1 MVIALAKEHRRRIKR
16 KLQQR
21 PDKLAELKAILLD
34 FEQFCYRMLKI
45 KDKSGAMVRL
55 ILNDA
60 QRRYAAKVFE
70 DLAAGKPVRI
80 IILKARQMGFS
91 TVTEA
96 LIYYFTSLQEA
107 KNAFI
112 VAQSSDASSNLFDM
126 FQLYYERVPS
136 VIQPMTR
143 KNNAKKLTFEN
154 PAIRTADRRRNPG
167 LKSKITVQT
176 AESRVLARSD
186 TIHYLH
192 ASEVAFWPAKKKKRH
207 LLSLLAALSKE
218 AGSIGIIE
226 STANGMEE
234 FKQIWDAAVK
244 GENDFSPLFLHGSK
258 CQTIASPFLLAL
270 N

>member
-1 MVIALAKEHRRRIKR
+1 MVITLAKEHRKRAKRRLR
-16 KLQQR
+16 DRPEKL
-21 PDKLAELKAILLD
+21 DELKGILAD
-34 FEQFCYRMLKI
+34 FEQFCWRMLKI
-45 KDKSGAMVRL
+45 KTKSGRIMPL
-55 ILNDA
+55 TLNDA
-60 QRRYAAKVFE
+60 QRTFVREVFRQIE
-70 DLAAGKPVRI
+70 AGKPVRI

-112 VAQSSDASSNLFDM
+112 VAQSSDASSNLYDM
-126 FQLYYERVPS
+126 FQFYYEKVPA
-136 VIQPMTR
+136 IIKPMSR

-154 PAIRTADRRRNPG
+154 PTIRTADRRKNPG

-192 ASEVAFWPAKKKKRH
+192 ASEVAFWPAKKKKKH

-218 AGSIGIIE
+218 PGSLGVIE

-234 FKQIWDAAVK
+234 FKKCGMQ
-244 GENDFSPLFLHGSK
+244 PLRARV
-258 CQTIASPFLLAL
+258 ILLRSFCVVRNA
-270 N
+270 